1 MLGVF
6 IDPVESM
13 LDLNALFWLLVLGLF
28 IYYSWRA
35 FQAKDRAFAAARRHC
50 KEMQVQML
58 DQTVYMRKLWIK
70 RDSRGRPG
78 LWRAFH
84 FEFTVTGGDRYFG
97 RVLMLGRHIQRV
109 ELEPHRL
116 AE

>member
-1 MLGVF
+1 M
-6 IDPVESM
+6 IDLKSLV
-13 LDLNALFWLLVLGLF
+13 WLTAVVLV

-35 FQAKDRAFAAARRHC
+35 FQAKDLAFAAARRHC
-50 KEMQVQML
+50 DEMEVQML
-58 DQTVYMRKLWIK
+58 DQSVYLRRLWIK

-78 LWRAFH
+78 LWRAFY

-97 RVLMLGRHIQRV
+97 RVLMLGRHIQGV

-116 AE
+116 H

>member
-6 IDPVESM
+6 LNPVESM

-35 FQAKDRAFAAARRHC
+35 FQAKDMAFAAARRHC

-58 DQTVYMRKLWIK
+58 DQTVYLRRLWIK
-70 RDSRGRPG
+70 RDARGRPG

-97 RVLMLGRHIQRV
+97 RVLMLGRHIQQV

-116 AE
+116 H

>member
-6 IDPVESM
+6 LYPVESM

-35 FQAKDRAFAAARRHC
+35 FQAKDLAFAAARRHC

-58 DQTVYMRKLWIK
+58 DQTVYLRRLWIK

-116 AE
+116 N